1 MSFEKTVLA
10 VVAKVV
16 KQDNTA
22 AFAYGT
28 LFVPE
33 ITAKEAAK
41 IETNLIKSLK
51 CGIIVTPQPNNEFSF
66 DFV

>member
-1 MSFEKTVLA
+1 MSFEKKVLA
-10 VVAKVV
+10 VVGKVL
-16 KQDNTA
+16 KQDDTA

-33 ITAKEAAK
+33 ITARQAAQ
-41 IETNLIKSLK
+41 IETALIENFK
-51 CGIIVTPQPNNEFSF
+51 CGVIVSSTPNEFAF

>member
-1 MSFEKTVLA
+1 MSFEKQVLA
-10 VVAKVV
+10 VVGKVL
-16 KQDNTA
+16 KQDDTA

-41 IETNLIKSLK
+41 IETALIENFK
-51 CGIIVTPQPNNEFSF
+51 CGVIVSKTPNEFAF